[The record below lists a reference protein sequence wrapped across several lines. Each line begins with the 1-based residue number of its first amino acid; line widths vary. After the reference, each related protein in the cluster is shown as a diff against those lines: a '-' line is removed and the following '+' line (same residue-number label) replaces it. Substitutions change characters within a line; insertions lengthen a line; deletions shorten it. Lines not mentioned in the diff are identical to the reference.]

1 MKITRY
7 VSKLDNDDLSQALND
22 NDGGILIMITDG
34 QNNKGTWP
42 NKGLE
47 DRIVNEN
54 VRVIT
59 LAIG

>member
-1 MKITRY
+1 
-7 VSKLDNDDLSQALND
+7 
-22 NDGGILIMITDG
+22 MITDG
-34 QNNKGTWP
+34 ENNEGKWP
-42 NKGLE
+42 NTALE